1 MFDKLSLEGHEK
13 WSLSGSFL
21 IIISSMLPWYRTI
34 YPNVELPWNGIEFSG
49 NVYGYSL
56 LFGRLILLLVT
67 INIATVLY
75 TSRKDETTE
84 TYLIKLFS
92 ISILS
97 FIFLFRVLSTVLLR
111 PGLMYFSPHVGLVVL
126 FVGVLAT
133 IVGLKKN
140 YSEMK
145 IG

>member
-34 YPNVELPWNGIEFSG
+34 YSNVELPWNGVEFSG

-56 LFGRLILLLVT
+56 LFGRIILLLTVA
-67 INIATVLY
+67 NIATVLY
-75 TSRKDETTE
+75 TSIKDETTE

-92 ISILS
+92 VSTLS
-97 FIFLFRVLSTVLLR
+97 FVFLVRVLPTVLLS
-111 PGLMYFSPHVGLVVL
+111 PGRIYFSPHTGLAVL
-126 FVGVLAT
+126 FVGVLVT

-140 YSEMK
+140 YSDM
-145 IG
+145 